1 MRCFILIL
9 LVSLGTVSVSG
20 QQRVGIGTLNPDPSA
35 QLELSSQEKGVLIPR
50 MSSAQR
56 QMIPNPTNGLLV
68 FDVTTVGFWYFDG
81 VQWVQPF
88 GPTGPTGP
96 VGNAGIAGPT
106 GAQGPTG
113 QPSNVVGPQGIV
125 GITGSQGPQGPAGP
139 SGPQGA
145 MGIVGVTGVTGP
157 QGPIG
162 ATGAQGIQ
170 GIVGVT
176 GPIGSTGPQGIVGIT
191 GTAGPQGLVG
201 VTGPTGPMG
210 PPSFNTAIAISA
222 NGIMSV
228 TDPQSTLNAQQAAWM
243 TLGNGGTNATNNF
256 IGTSDNQ
263 DLNVST
269 TSTERMRVLGSG
281 DVWVD
286 GSKPFLLRRFYCN
299 GCDNPNR
306 NTGVSTTDYI
316 AWVAGFYPNGNA
328 GDTEST
334 RARMYSSGGTW
345 WFKGDL
351 QSVNN
356 ENWSVD
362 VLFVKVEMTDDQRP
376 ASSNGG
382 GSSF

>member
-1 MRCFILIL
+1 MRICIHIGIVL
-9 LVSLGTVSVSG
+9 LSFSAFA
-20 QQRVGIGTLNPDPSA
+20 QQRVGVGTLNPDPSA
-35 QLELSSQEKGVLIPR
+35 RLELNAQDKGVLIPR

-96 VGNAGIAGPT
+96 VGNTGSAGPT

-113 QPSNVVGPQGIV
+113 QPSNVVGPQGVV
-125 GITGSQGPQGPAGP
+125 GITGSQGSQGPAGP
-139 SGPQGA
+139 TGQQGA

-157 QGPIG
+157 QGPVG

-170 GIVGVT
+170 GIVGAT

-191 GTAGPQGLVG
+191 GAAGPQGPVG
-201 VTGPTGPMG
+201 VAGPTGPMG

-243 TLGNGGTNATNNF
+243 TLGNGGTNPTNNF
-256 IGTSDNQ
+256 VGTTDNQ
-263 DLNVST
+263 ALNMGTNSV
-269 TSTERMRVLGSG
+269 ERMRVLGNG

-286 GSKPFLLRRFYCN
+286 GTKPFLLRRFNCN

-306 NTGVSTTDYI
+306 NTGVSTNDYV
-316 AWVAGFYPNGNA
+316 AWVAGFYPTANE
-328 GDTEST
+328 DSEST

-345 WFKGDL
+345 WFKGD
-351 QSVNN
+351 N
-356 ENWSVD
+356 EGADTEDWSVD
-362 VLFVKVEMTDDQRP
+362 VLFVKLEMADDQRP

-382 GSSF
+382 GTGF